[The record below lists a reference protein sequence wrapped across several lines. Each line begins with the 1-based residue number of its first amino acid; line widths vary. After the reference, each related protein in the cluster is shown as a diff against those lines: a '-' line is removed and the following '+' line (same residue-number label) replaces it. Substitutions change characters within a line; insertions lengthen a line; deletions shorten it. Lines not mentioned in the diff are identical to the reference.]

1 MIGSPWVRQWPWT
14 ARGWS
19 FSTDWW
25 VSGSLRGW
33 KSLVRVWLCP
43 RFTLRLPIRVTWL
56 NGGITSQNGFGNSK
70 RFLRQQWPKKL
81 FQKSNTSWIQS
92 VSGSVYP
99 RRITAALVL
108 SRGHVHFTLHTSYA
122 TQHQGRLLE
131 SPKLRLLL
139 WHIIACGVSPVPVRV
154 SALTEAG
161 WFGCGKQ
168 GLAVFSLTI
177 P

>member
-1 MIGSPWVRQWPWT
+1 MWVIGRPWVRQWQW
-14 ARGWS
+14 AGRGLS
-19 FSTDWW
+19 FSTYWW

-33 KSLVRVWLCP
+33 NSLVKVWLYS
-43 RFTLRLPIRVTWL
+43 RFALRLHI
-56 NGGITSQNGFGNSK
+56 NGHMTECGNHKKVGNSK
-70 RFLRQQWPKKL
+70 RFLRQQWPKIL

-108 SRGHVHFTLHTSYA
+108 SRGHAHFALHPSYA

-139 WHIIACGVSPVPVRV
+139 WHIIACGVSPVPGRV

-168 GLAVFSLTI
+168 GLAVFSLII